1 MYRLLLVDDEK
12 IERNGI
18 LFLMRQL
25 HLQLQITEAA
35 RRVDAR

>member
-18 LFLMRQL
+18 LFFDAAAAFA
-25 HLQLQITEAA
+25 ITGN
-35 RRVDAR
+35 RSCKW